1 MLQRV
6 LVQFRVRLL
15 VQLLRQVL
23 NLAVVLGQRRTGYR
37 SQERS
42 FQRRRQLV
50 VDPSPFRFPIK
61 LGLRARGGERRSE
74 ALAWKVGVGRRVRGG
89 EEEGATFDAELLAGR
104 FEPPTDLVLA
114 ALLFVVSDLLRFGA
128 SVLSMSG
135 SHRSALKFF
144 DEVQELRG
152 LTSNQ
157 SWSTSRWT

>member
-6 LVQFRVRLL
+6 LVQFGVRLL

-23 NLAVVLGQRRTGYR
+23 NLAVVLGQRRAGYR

-61 LGLRARGGERRSE
+61 VGLRARGGERRSE

-114 ALLFVVSDLLRFGA
+114 ALLFVVSDLLRFGPSNVGVA
-128 SVLSMSG
+128 QVSFD
-135 SHRSALKFF
+135 FF
-144 DEVQELRG
+144 NKVQELRG

-157 SWSTSRWT
+157 SWSASRWT